1 MSFLQTIENMKT
13 VRDFRDDP
21 VPPTILKRLIN
32 KTQSEK
38 GLLPEA
44 TFSVRLI
51 EDGPGFFQ
59 LLNGKAGYFGK
70 MIAAPH
76 YVVLF
81 DETKAGVYE
90 NSGYVMEKLRLAAW
104 EEKLGTCW
112 ISLDE
117 PIDAAPWVVDP
128 VEAPPM
134 ALVAIGYPESGLFL
148 QDVLKK
154 SARLPITE
162 LVYLE
167 KWGHK
172 CPVEE
177 LEVRGM
183 TEIFYYGKLAPSWGN
198 RQPWR
203 FILHNEKIYLTIQVD
218 EFESRVRTD
227 AGIVMLYLQKAAHDK
242 GFSMSWQL
250 LDNDPDLAGE
260 MAIPGTD
267 RLIGLFSFN

>member
-1 MSFLQTIENMKT
+1 MSFLQTIESMKT
-13 VRDFRDDP
+13 VRDFRNDP
-21 VPPTILKRLIN
+21 VPSTILKRLMS
-32 KTQSEK
+32 KTQKEK

-51 EDGPGFFQ
+51 EDGLGFFQ

-81 DETKAGVYE
+81 DERKNGVYE

-104 EEKLGTCW
+104 EEELGTCW

-117 PIDAAPWVVDP
+117 PVDAAPWVVDP
-128 VEAPPM
+128 VKASPM
-134 ALVAIGYPESGLFL
+134 ALVAIGYPEIGLL
-148 QDVLKK
+148 RKDVLKK
-154 SARLPITE
+154 SSRLPLTQ
-162 LVYLE
+162 LVYLD

-177 LEVRGM
+177 LEVRGLS
-183 TEIFYYGKLAPSWGN
+183 EVFYYGKLAPSWGN

-203 FILHNEKIYLTIQVD
+203 FILHNEKIYLTIHVD
-218 EFESRVRTD
+218 EHEERARTD
-227 AGIVMLYLQKAAHDK
+227 AGIVMLYIQQAAHDK
-242 GFSMSWQL
+242 GFSMNWQL
-250 LDNDPDLAGE
+250 LDSDPALAKD
-260 MAIPGTD
+260 M
-267 RLIGLFSFN
+267 RLPETERLTGLFSFS

>member
-1 MSFLQTIENMKT
+1 MSFLQTIENLKT
-13 VRDFRDDP
+13 VRDFRDDA
-21 VPPTILKRLIN
+21 VPSTILKRLIN

-38 GLLPEA
+38 GLLPTP

-59 LLNGKAGYFGK
+59 YLNGKAGYFGN

-76 YVVLF
+76 YIVLF
-81 DETKAGVYE
+81 DEPKTGAYE

-104 EEKLGTCW
+104 EEELGTCW

-117 PIDAAPWVVDP
+117 PADIAPWVADP
-128 VEAPPM
+128 VELPPM
-134 ALVAIGYPESGLFL
+134 ALVAIGYPESGIFIK
-148 QDVLKK
+148 DVLKK
-154 SARLPITE
+154 SARLSVAD

-167 KWGHK
+167 KWNHE
-172 CPVEE
+172 CPMEE

-203 FILHNEKIYLTIQVD
+203 FILHHEKVYLTIHID
-218 EFESRVRTD
+218 EQEERARTD
-227 AGIVMLYLQKAAHDK
+227 AGIVMLYIQQAAHDK
-242 GFSMSWQL
+242 GFSMNWQL
-250 LDNDPDLAGE
+250 LDKDPALSDE
-260 MAIPGTD
+260 MGLPETD
-267 RLIGLFSFN
+267 RLIGLFSFG

>member
-1 MSFLQTIENMKT
+1 MSFLQTIESMKT

-32 KTQSEK
+32 KTQKEK

-44 TFSVRLI
+44 SFSVRLI
-51 EDGPGFFQ
+51 EDGPGFFM

-81 DETKAGVYE
+81 DEKKTGVYE
-90 NSGYVMEKLRLAAW
+90 NSGYIMEKLRLAAW
-104 EEKLGTCW
+104 EEELGTCW

-117 PIDAAPWVVDP
+117 PVDAAPWVVDP

-134 ALVAIGYPESGLFL
+134 ALVAIGYPEQGLFRK
-148 QDVLKK
+148 DVLKK
-154 SARLPITE
+154 SGRLPLTE
-162 LVYLE
+162 LVYLD
-167 KWGHK
+167 KWGYH

-183 TEIFYYGKLAPSWGN
+183 SEIFYYGKLAPSWGN
-198 RQPWR
+198 LQPWR
-203 FILHNEKIYLTIQVD
+203 FILRNEKIYLTVHID
-218 EFESRVRTD
+218 ELEERARID
-227 AGIVMLYLQKAAHDK
+227 AGIVMLYIQQAAHDK

-250 LDNDPDLAGE
+250 LVSDPVLASE
-260 MAIPGTD
+260 MKLPDTE
-267 RLIGLFSFN
+267 RLTGLFSFS

>member
-1 MSFLQTIENMKT
+1 MSFLQTIESMKT

-21 VPPTILKRLIN
+21 VPSTILKRLIR

-38 GLLPEA
+38 GLLPDT

-76 YVVLF
+76 YIVLF
-81 DETKAGVYE
+81 DEPKTGVYE
-90 NSGYVMEKLRLAAW
+90 NSGYVMEKLRLSAW
-104 EEKLGTCW
+104 EEELGTCW

-117 PIDAAPWVVDP
+117 RVDAAPWVVDP

-134 ALVAIGYPESGLFL
+134 ALVAIGYPEHGIFR

-154 SARLPITE
+154 SARLPLTD

-167 KWGHK
+167 KWGQK

-183 TEIFYYGKLAPSWGN
+183 SEIFYYGKLAPSWGN

-203 FILHNEKIYLTIQVD
+203 FILHQEKIYLALLVD
-218 EFESRVRTD
+218 DQETRALTD
-227 AGIVMLYLQKAAHDK
+227 AGIVMLYIQQAAHDK
-242 GFSMSWQL
+242 GFSMKWQL
-250 LDNDPDLAGE
+250 LEREPALASE
-260 MAIPGTD
+260 MGLPETY